1 MTCRLIKYMK
11 QRTIGA
17 PFTLQGKGLH
27 TGLHIEMHV
36 KPAAEDTGI
45 VIKRVDLPAQPCV
58 AALAEYVTETTR
70 GTVLRSG
77 DVQVGTV
84 EHGLAALYAAGIDN
98 CWIEVNAPEFP
109 ILDGSAKIYME
120 QLAKV
125 GVVEQNREKNYLV
138 IDHKI
143 VYEAPNGVSRIEIVP
158 ADTFALEVEIEFDSS
173 VLGHQVASIDNL
185 ATFADEVAPCRTFV
199 FVRELEPL
207 LKMNL
212 IRGGDLTNA
221 LVIYDKP
228 VAHEELQRLS
238 DLLGQPCPQVDALG
252 YLNADLRFENE
263 PARHKLLDL
272 IGDLSLVG
280 RPILGK
286 VVAYHPGHSVNTAL
300 SKHIRQTLCK

>member
-1 MTCRLIKYMK
+1 
-11 QRTIGA
+11 
-17 PFTLQGKGLH
+17 
-27 TGLHIEMHV
+27 
-36 KPAAEDTGI
+36 
-45 VIKRVDLPAQPCV
+45 
-58 AALAEYVTETTR
+58 
-70 GTVLRSG
+70 
-77 DVQVGTV
+77 
-84 EHGLAALYAAGIDN
+84 
-98 CWIEVNAPEFP
+98 
-109 ILDGSAKIYME
+109 ME

-173 VLGHQVASIDNL
+173 VLGHQVARIDNL

>member
-1 MTCRLIKYMK
+1 MSK
-11 QRTIGA
+11 QK
-17 PFTLQGKGLH
+17 TLKGSFSLCGKGLH
-27 TGLHIEMHV
+27 TGLSLTV
-36 KPAAEDTGI
+36 TFNPAPENTGYKIQRIDLDGMPIIQAIAENVVDT
-45 VIKRVDLPAQPCV
+45 Q
-58 AALAEYVTETTR
+58 R
-70 GTVLRSG
+70 GTVLGKGEARVS
-77 DVQVGTV
+77 TV

-98 CWIEVNAPEFP
+98 CLIEVNAPEFP

>member
-1 MTCRLIKYMK
+1 MTCRLIKCMK

-36 KPAAEDTGI
+36 KPAPEDTGI

-70 GTVLRSG
+70 GTALRSG

-98 CWIEVNAPEFP
+98 CLIEVNAPEFP

>member
-1 MTCRLIKYMK
+1 MK

-17 PFTLQGKGLH
+17 PFVLQGKGLH
-27 TGLHIEMHV
+27 TGLQIEMCV
-36 KPAAEDTGI
+36 KPAAENTGI
-45 VIKRVDLPAQPCV
+45 VIKRVDLPAEPCV
-58 AALAEYVTETTR
+58 AAVADYVTETTR

-98 CWIEVNAPEFP
+98 CVIEVNAPEFP

-120 QLAKV
+120 QLTKV
-125 GVVEQNREKNYLV
+125 GVVEQHQEKNYLV
-138 IDHKI
+138 IDRKI
-143 VYEAPNGVSRIEIVP
+143 AYEAPNGVSRIEIVP
-158 ADTFALEVEIEFDSS
+158 AETFSLEVEIEFDST
-173 VLGHQVASIDNL
+173 VLGRQVATIDDL
-185 ATFADEVAPCRTFV
+185 TTFADEIAPCRTFV

-286 VVAYHPGHSVNTAL
+286 VIAYHPGHSVNTAL
-300 SKHIRQTLCK
+300 SKQIRKTLCE